1 MAEGGFAIVYL
12 ATDANEQEYAVKVM
26 NGSTPE
32 IVKEIEREVKILR
45 AFKHPNIMPAL
56 GFSKQS
62 QEYVKII
69 QSFGHSINH
78 SIIRS
83 FNNY

>member
-12 ATDANEQEYAVKVM
+12 ATDASEKEYAVKVM

-45 AFKHPNIMPAL
+45 ALKHPNILPAL
-56 GFSKQS
+56 GFTRQS
-62 QEYVKII
+62 QEYLCMRLIT
-69 QSFGHSINH
+69 
-78 SIIRS
+78 
-83 FNNY
+83 